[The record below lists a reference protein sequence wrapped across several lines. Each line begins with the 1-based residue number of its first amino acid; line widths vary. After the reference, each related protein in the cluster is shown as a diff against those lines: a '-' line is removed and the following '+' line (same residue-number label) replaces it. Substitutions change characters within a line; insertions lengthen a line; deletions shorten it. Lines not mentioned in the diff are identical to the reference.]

1 MCKKGIITTVILTV
15 LIICSFSIAVYAYSS
30 YATASVSPTG
40 SNEIYFH
47 VNNNSDADPHF
58 IKLITHYGES
68 GWMGAILASA
78 DLSDDQ
84 HLYNSLTSYYTETNP
99 KSGTYTAYVEG
110 RTVYMPPITYVNR
123 VTASD
128 NYWNDSKSTIND
140 TNELSDIKTFL
151 DKLDEDMI
159 EALNLKLTGYR
170 KIETLSGFMTSEH
183 TDLNLVDV
191 RTQVWK

>member
-1 MCKKGIITTVILTV
+1 
-15 LIICSFSIAVYAYSS
+15 
-30 YATASVSPTG
+30 
-40 SNEIYFH
+40 
-47 VNNNSDADPHF
+47 
-58 IKLITHYGES
+58 
-68 GWMGAILASA
+68 
-78 DLSDDQ
+78 
-84 HLYNSLTSYYTETNP
+84 
-99 KSGTYTAYVEG
+99 
-110 RTVYMPPITYVNR
+110 MPPITYVNR